1 LLWKLRGC
9 RDGGDGRDGGNGGD
23 GEMPEV
29 VGDQRLEVVEVGER
43 RLRLEA
49 GGAGEKLN
57 RC

>member
-1 LLWKLRGC
+1 
-9 RDGGDGRDGGNGGD
+9 
-23 GEMPEV
+23 MPEV